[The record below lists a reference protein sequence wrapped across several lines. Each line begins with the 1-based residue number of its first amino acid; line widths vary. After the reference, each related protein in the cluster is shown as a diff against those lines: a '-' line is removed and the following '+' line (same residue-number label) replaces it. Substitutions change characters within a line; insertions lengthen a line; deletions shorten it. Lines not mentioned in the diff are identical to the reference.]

1 MTDIDEYDR
10 EFLDGVAKHLIKYS
24 PEDDNGTKFIS
35 KSWLKSYA
43 KAYRAGDAI
52 V

>member
-1 MTDIDEYDR
+1 MTDIDDYDR
-10 EFLDGVAKHLIKYS
+10 EFLDSIAKVLVKYS
-24 PEDDNGTKFIS
+24 VEDDNGTKIIS

-43 KAYRAGDAI
+43 KAYRIGDTI